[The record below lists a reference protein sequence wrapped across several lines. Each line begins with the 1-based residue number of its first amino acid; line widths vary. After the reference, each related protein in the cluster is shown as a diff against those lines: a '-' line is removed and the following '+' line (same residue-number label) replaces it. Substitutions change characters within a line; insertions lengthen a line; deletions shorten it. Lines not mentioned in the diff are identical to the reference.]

1 MSRANRGKK
10 KRILVLRYRFIG
22 DTILAVPFFRNLR
35 RAYPDA
41 YIAWVLA
48 PGSSDAVKG
57 IPYVDEL
64 IYWDPV
70 TIHADSRG
78 QHRTFSEKFE
88 FFRALRRRKF
98 DTVYVLKRSF
108 SSALMAFVTGA
119 RERIGFNTEGRGFLL
134 TKRVA
139 YRPGQHEVL
148 NFLDVLK
155 SDGIVCTDDQLEI
168 WLDAAEQQEAAHL
181 LQGHK
186 KVLALHPFA
195 SSGAK
200 SWPLERFAAVAAAMH
215 ERFGLVPA
223 VLGGPRDA
231 VANPQIARLFPPGTL
246 NLVGACSLRTS
257 MALLAQSAAFVG
269 NDSGIMHLA
278 AASGIP
284 VVAVFGPTSPVRF
297 GPWGTNTRVVYS
309 KFACSPC
316 KQRLFTECTP
326 TADGRARCLDEISVE
341 MVLEQLE
348 RLLSVRTHQ
357 GKDDA

>member
-1 MSRANRGKK
+1 MGKK

-78 QHRTFSEKFE
+78 QHRTFADKLA

-139 YRPGQHEVL
+139 YRPERHEVL
-148 NFLDVLK
+148 NFLEVLK
-155 SDGIVCTDDQLEI
+155 ADGITCAEDQLEL
-168 WLDAAEQQEAAHL
+168 WLDAEEQQEAAGW

-200 SWPLERFAAVAAAMH
+200 SWPLERFAAVAATMY

-223 VLGGPRDA
+223 VLGGSRDV
-231 VANPQIARLFPPGTL
+231 VANPQIAALFPTGTL
-246 NLVGACSLRTS
+246 NLVGTCGLRTS
-257 MALLAQSAAFVG
+257 MAILAQSTAFVG

-278 AASGIP
+278 AASGVP
-284 VVAVFGPTSPVRF
+284 TVAVFGPTSPVRF
-297 GPWGTNTRVVYS
+297 GPWGVNTRVVYS
-309 KFACSPC
+309 KCDCSPC

-326 TADGRARCLDEISVE
+326 TPEGRARCLDDISVA
-341 MVLEQLE
+341 MVLEPLSQLLAAHDPQE
-348 RLLSVRTHQ
+348 MR
-357 GKDDA
+357 